1 MFMLAHRIMEI
12 YSKLL
17 EDFKELYIGYSALA
31 IILSSCVG
39 SIAIMMIL
47 INGNNLLQ
55 MIELFFVVSV
65 CMAYNTSVI
74 SQQKPKIVF
83 NSLIVSLSTSII
95 FIIINIL

>member
-1 MFMLAHRIMEI
+1 MEI

-83 NSLIVSLSTSII
+83 NSLIVSLGTSII

>member
-1 MFMLAHRIMEI
+1 MEI

-31 IILSSCVG
+31 IILSSCLG